1 MYRIQQKLE
10 RRQFV
15 VEKRLLEIGIV
26 SLEDLKKGD
35 DKSEARFD
43 ILRVNTEAGLKLELA
58 TSEERIRA

>member
-1 MYRIQQKLE
+1 MK
-10 RRQFV
+10 
-15 VEKRLLEIGIV
+15 IGIV

>member
-26 SLEDLKKGD
+26 SLEDLKKRD